1 MSIGFDNMEVTNDD
15 LSEKWVLM
23 DGHENLMRIG
33 EVKLANEKSQDKN
46 SSNEFCVRQVEKWS
60 RNLLRVEIYFWLEI
74 DVKSM
79 GVYYVFVI
87 FFIWLYWVFSQTG
100 PSLELSCRLEAGGC
114 AVRASPVRLGSLA
127 QPQRRGT
134 SP

>member
-87 FFIWLYWVFSQTG
+87 FFIWLYWVFSALRKLSVVATSGVYSEPCTG
-100 PSLELSCRLEAGGC
+100 FSLWWPLIAEL
-114 AVRASPVRLGSLA
+114 
-127 QPQRRGT
+127 
-134 SP
+134 